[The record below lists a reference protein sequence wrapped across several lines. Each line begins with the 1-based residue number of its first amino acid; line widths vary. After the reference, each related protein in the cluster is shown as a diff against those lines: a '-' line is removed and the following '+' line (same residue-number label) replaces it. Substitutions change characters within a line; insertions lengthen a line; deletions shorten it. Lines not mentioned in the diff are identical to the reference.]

1 MKFTQEDPVY
11 RQKLREVGAIPS
23 ILGLWQSHSNSGMQ
37 IRNKALKTLH
47 MMAID
52 NTENKVGT
60 VCKQL
65 HCCVHRTRH
74 FLLSPIDP
82 SIQLLLSAAT
92 CMPLVKQTC
101 PKP

>member
-37 IRNKALKTLH
+37 IRNKALKALH

-60 VCKQL
+60 LCYQL
-65 HCCVHRTRH
+65 CWCVHQNKTFASSTH
-74 FLLSPIDP
+74 
-82 SIQLLLSAAT
+82 
-92 CMPLVKQTC
+92 
-101 PKP
+101 

>member
-37 IRNKALKTLH
+37 IRNKALKALH
-47 MMAID
+47 MMATD

-60 VCKQL
+60 LCNQL
-65 HCCVHRTRH
+65 RCCVHRTKH
-74 FLLSPIDP
+74 FLLAPIDP
-82 SIQLLLSAAT
+82 SILLVICCHMHALS
-92 CMPLVKQTC
+92 QTDL
-101 PKP
+101 P